1 MTLTPETLRPQVT
14 LHLKSYEQQK
24 DRGFFSDRST
34 LQMGVKIVGAFVE
47 ERFADQ
53 PRHNRHGC
61 VPIKATIDA
70 SPVQASVLTSCDFAG
85 VPSQQNAD
93 VGRASLDE

>member
-70 SPVQASVLTSCDFAG
+70 SPVQASVLASCDFAG